1 MSGIERLQYEL
12 AQILH
17 ILDLGVKIY
26 FLENFV
32 TIAKAS
38 WIFREGGGCTIRT
51 LHLSAKSSV
60 KKEPTVIA

>member
-17 ILDLGVKIY
+17 ILDLGMKIY

-38 WIFREGGGCTIRT
+38 
-51 LHLSAKSSV
+51 
-60 KKEPTVIA
+60 